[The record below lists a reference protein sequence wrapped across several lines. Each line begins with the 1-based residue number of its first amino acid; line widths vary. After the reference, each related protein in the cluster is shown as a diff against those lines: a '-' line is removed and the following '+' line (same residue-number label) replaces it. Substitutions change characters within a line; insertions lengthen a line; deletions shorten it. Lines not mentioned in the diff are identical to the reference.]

1 MTSGL
6 QGIRYAV
13 LAMVCFAA
21 QDAVSKHLAESYP
34 VPFFVML
41 RYWAFA
47 AFVILFA
54 ARQPGGIRSAVRT
67 KRPVLQIIRGVL
79 LVVQILVFVA
89 ALDLLGLAPMMALF
103 ALYPL
108 LITLLAVPILGERVG
123 WRRLVAVGFGFLGV
137 LVILRP
143 GWQVL
148 DPTALVALL
157 AALGIAVYSLLTRI
171 ATQAD
176 GRSGPAVFY
185 TGVAGA
191 VAISLVGPF
200 YWTPMAWADWGW
212 MAVLAAAGLTGHSL
226 LIRAYDQ
233 TEAVRI
239 QPFAYLQMVFGVVLG
254 WTIFGERL
262 DLATLVG
269 MAMIILAGLYALWR
283 EMRAR
288 GAG

>member
-1 MTSGL
+1 MASGL

-47 AFVILFA
+47 AFVILLA

-157 AALGIAVYSLLTRI
+157 AALGIAIYSLLTRI

-200 YWTPMAWADWGW
+200 YWTTMAWADWGW